1 MTGRPFSD
9 IAGILFDKDGTLIR
23 YDESWGPVNR
33 EAARIAAAGDTE
45 LEPTLLLAAGMDPVS
60 GLTRADS
67 LFAAGNAAEIAL
79 GLVAAGS
86 PLDAANLTILLDGLF
101 VRATEYAVP
110 VTDLHTLFSG
120 LKARGFKLGIASS
133 DNEMSI
139 RQTVERFRITDY
151 VDFVAGYDS
160 GFGTKPDP
168 GMVLGFCAATR
179 LEPWQVAMVGD
190 NNHDLH
196 MGLSAGA
203 GLKVGVLSGTGSRET
218 LSQNADVCLE
228 DISTLEALLEGKAA
242 S

>member
-1 MTGRPFSD
+1 MMQKPLSE

-33 EAARIAAAGDTE
+33 EAARIAAAGDPD
-45 LEPTLLLAAGMDPVS
+45 LEPSLLLAAGMDPVS
-60 GLTRADS
+60 GLTHADS

-79 GLVAAGS
+79 GFAAAGS
-86 PLDAANLTILLDGLF
+86 PLDAADLTILLDGLF

-110 VTDLHTLFSG
+110 VTDLRSLFSR
-120 LKARGFKLGIASS
+120 LKARGLKLGIASS

-139 RQTVERFRITDY
+139 RQTAERFGITAY

-160 GFGTKPDP
+160 GFGTKPGP

-179 LEPWQVAMVGD
+179 LEPRQVAMVGD

-203 GLKVGVLSGTGSRET
+203 GLKVGVLSGTGTRET

-228 DISTLEALLEGKAA
+228 DISALEPFLEGKMSA
-242 S
+242 